1 MIGRVKHRF
10 FPLVLFFALAIAGLV
25 AARETIARGPAQEE
39 AVAARASVA
48 PTAEAEPAKPASQ
61 GGRTAT
67 LRKEND
73 GHFWA
78 TAYVNGAPV
87 RFIVDTGAS
96 VIALTPRDAR
106 KAGLD
111 PAALPRSA
119 VVSTANGKVKAGW
132 TRLEE
137 VRIEKI
143 RVKGVDAVVIDEG
156 LEHSL
161 LGMSFL
167 SQLDSWQVSPKT
179 MSLKQ

>member
-1 MIGRVKHRF
+1 MTRKL
-10 FPLVLFFALAIAGLV
+10 FPLLLFFGLAIAALIATRETVAGDHASSDAR
-25 AARETIARGPAQEE
+25 AARA
-39 AVAARASVA
+39 AVAAGSEAA
-48 PTAEAEPAKPASQ
+48 PAPPAPQ

-67 LRKEND
+67 LRKERD

-96 VIALTPRDAR
+96 VIALTPKDAR

-111 PAALPRSA
+111 PDALPRSA
-119 VVSTANGKVKAGW
+119 VVSTANGKVRAGW
-132 TRLEE
+132 TKLDE
-137 VRIEKI
+137 VRIGKV
-143 RVKGVDAVVIDEG
+143 RVEGVDAVVIEEG

-167 SQLDSWQVSPKT
+167 SQLDSWHVSPRT